1 LAPDLGL
8 DNVTLMVNEPAR
20 SPRPAGRI
28 PLLLLPGLL
37 CDDALFA
44 PQVAALA
51 DIAAPVVGDLTRDDS
66 LAAMAARV
74 LAEAPPRFA
83 LAGLSMG
90 GYLAQE
96 IMRQAPERV
105 LRLALLDTSA
115 RADTPERLQ
124 QRYEFIALAQ
134 QGEFKGITPR
144 LLPIYLHP
152 DHLADS
158 HLTSIVLGMAER
170 IGRDAYLRQ
179 TAAIMTRP
187 DSRDSLRRIT
197 VPTLVLCGRQD
208 QATPLHLHEEIAGL
222 IPRARLAV
230 VERCGHLSTIE
241 QPDAVS
247 VELRRW
253 LALEE

>member
-1 LAPDLGL
+1 MPDLGL
-8 DNVTLMVNEPAR
+8 DNVTLMVNEAAR
-20 SPRPAGRI
+20 SSDPGGKI
-28 PLLLLPGLL
+28 PLVLLPGLL
-37 CDDALFA
+37 CDEQLFA

-51 DIAAPVVGDLTRDDS
+51 DIAAPLVCDLSRDDS
-66 LAAMAARV
+66 LPGMAARV
-74 LAEAPPRFA
+74 LDEALPRFA

-134 QGEFKGITPR
+134 RGEFKGITPR
-144 LLPIYLHP
+144 LLPLYLHP
-152 DHLADS
+152 DHLAQER
-158 HLTSIVLGMAER
+158 LTAIVLAMAKR

-179 TAAIMTRP
+179 TAAIMARP
-187 DSRDSLRRIT
+187 DSRESLRRIT
-197 VPTLVLCGRQD
+197 VPTLVLCGRED
-208 QATPLHLHEEIAGL
+208 MATPLRLHEEIAGL

-230 VERCGHLSTIE
+230 IERCGHLSTIE
-241 QPDAVS
+241 QPDAVNA
-247 VELRRW
+247 ELRRW
-253 LALEE
+253 LVE